1 MANHSSGEMRAVVW
15 DAGRGGFEEIVAPL
29 PQPEGHDLLV
39 EVAAASVNP
48 VDGKVI
54 LRGGSDM
61 PPRPLGFDACG
72 RVRAAGPE
80 AEGFA
85 PGDRVWY
92 AGAVDRWGSNASHQL
107 VDARIVAKAP
117 ESLED
122 ADAAA
127 IPLTALTAWEGL
139 FERLRLVAL
148 SATPQRERLLVINGA
163 GGVGSILLQLAR
175 ASGIAATATAGRA
188 ESRDWCLKMGA
199 AEVVGHDALDD
210 LPPDSFERIFCAYET
225 DSYFD
230 RMARLVAPQ
239 GIMASIVGATRPL
252 DLMPLFQKSA
262 GFVWEYMFTRPVFGT
277 ADMARQGEILVR
289 VAALFDAGRLIPTR
303 TRTLDGLSAA
313 SLAEAHR
320 LLAEGRMKG
329 KLVIRY

>member
-1 MANHSSGEMRAVVW
+1 MTKPNAGEMRAIVW
-15 DAGRGGFEEIVAPL
+15 DAAKAGFDEIAVPL

-48 VDGKVI
+48 VDSKVI
-54 LRGGSDM
+54 ARGGAQM

-72 RVRAAGPE
+72 RVSAVGSAAT
-80 AEGFA
+80 GFA

-117 ESLED
+117 ESLDD

-139 FERLRLVAL
+139 FERLRFLPL
-148 SATPQRERLLVINGA
+148 SPTPQPERLLVINGA

-175 ASGIAATATAGRA
+175 VSGIAATATAGRA
-188 ESRDWCLKMGA
+188 ENRDWCLRMGA
-199 AEVVGHDALDD
+199 AEVVGHDALDT
-210 LPPDSFERIFCAYET
+210 LPADSFARIFCAHET
-225 DSYFD
+225 DAYFD

-239 GIMASIVGATRPL
+239 GTIASIVGATRPL
-252 DLMPLFQKSA
+252 NLMPLFQKSA
-262 GFVWEYMFTRPVFGT
+262 GFVWEYMFTRPVFRT
-277 ADMARQGEILVR
+277 RDMARQGEILAQ
-289 VAALFDAGRLIPTR
+289 VAALFDAGQLVSTR
-303 TRTLDGLSAA
+303 TRTLDGLNAA
-313 SLAEAHR
+313 SVAEAHR
-320 LLAEGRMKG
+320 LLAEGRTTG